1 MATTTTITKILF
13 RRGNEA
19 DRQNTILASGEPGW
33 TLDTSRLWIGDGRTP
48 GGLPALSATDYHL
61 HYVDEHG
68 DTGSTLRQRLDI
80 NMVGL
85 SATMAGDRSGYS
97 RMFHA
102 TDRAITND
110 YKLQFTGVNTA
121 SEDPDIVYA
130 GPADKTFK
138 IDRAEGS
145 DGVINIG
152 DTLVIDTSTNTI
164 TFGTDDATF
173 NVIADRVA
181 FAEGDM
187 TLFEDKTIDLNIPMV
202 GETQKFP
209 GSPEADAATADKT
222 GFYISH
228 VGYASAGRFAVAEGA
243 DQEAWSTF
251 WLAPPVYDQNW
262 DTGLD
267 RLNRANNTTIDWNG
281 WTDAPLNI
289 TTGGQQYGS
298 KPLAIRSVRPGN
310 KDGAGYDGY
319 ADLVFET
326 GLLVYGPGDEDVKQD
341 GWNGYLINQSV
352 DTGAVITCAGLKIEG
367 PNAQPMGVESG
378 GTGTSV
384 LAAGGVL
391 IANESDSTG
400 PIQSLVL
407 SPGQLITGDSNSKAR
422 ATSLM
427 TDTWLSVTNAN
438 DGTLTVK
445 NLFAPAG
452 VDRVNDSDT
461 QTKYFNKWYRINTE
475 GGTVTP
481 TGNQAELQLLGDDET
496 PAGSRRTNPNPTND
510 IHSRT
515 TGSNK
520 VELVHSW
527 HGDTLYNTSG
537 VVKSN
542 NTGTIYAGVNTID
555 DADIPAEAAAYRD
568 NGHAISMIKVNRSGH
583 VLDVAS
589 KNLDLRYTQAS
600 NMGTKPHREDNGQRD
615 TLFSPDDFQAVTPT
629 IADGTYVTNNNNHA
643 TVLSEVV
650 FNDYGTIQSYESY
663 DLGSAYYNKTEVN
676 GALESVLDELQNIDQ
691 NFFKNDENS
700 NSVGTAKIETGW
712 LNQSE
717 IRFSHNSTKQSS
729 IYQNST
735 DLRVEGGDPNSAGDS
750 KHIRLVLGQSKQ
762 LLVSG
767 MAGSQ
772 PIAAFDDNKTDFWA
786 NNTKCLTVGTTLYS
800 SGDIVAYHSFSD
812 SRLKSDVSDIAGDE
826 ALTLIK
832 QLQGVRFNWKDDLTN
847 TGRQIGLIAQQ
858 VEPVVPE
865 VVKHNRRI
873 DDDELYKQVDYDKLV
888 PLLIESVKT
897 LSARV
902 EQLESELNK

>member
-13 RRGNEA
+13 RRGNDA
-19 DRQNTILASGEPGW
+19 DRQNTILASGEPGF

-48 GGLPALSATDYHL
+48 GGLPALSATDHHL
-61 HYVDEHG
+61 HYVDEYG
-68 DTGSTLRQRLDI
+68 DTDTTLRQRLDI
-80 NMVGL
+80 NMGGL
-85 SATMAGDRSGYS
+85 SATMTGDRDGYD

-130 GPADKTFK
+130 GPVDKTFK
-138 IDRAEGS
+138 IDRAEGTP
-145 DGVINIG
+145 GKINIG

-202 GETQKFP
+202 GDTQKFP

-251 WLAPPVYDQNW
+251 WLAPPVYDQDW
-262 DTGLD
+262 ATGFDRLD
-267 RLNRANNTTIDWNG
+267 RTNNTTIDWTG

-289 TTGGQQYGS
+289 DGGSRQHGS

-326 GLLVYGPGDEDVKQD
+326 GLIVYGAGDQD
-341 GWNGYLINQSV
+341 AKDAGWNGYLLNQSL
-352 DTGAVITCAGLKIEG
+352 DTGAVPTFAGINIEG
-367 PNAQPMGVESG
+367 EPMDVSSG
-378 GTGTSV
+378 GTGTNT

-400 PIQSLVL
+400 PIQSLLL
-407 SPGQLITGDSNSKAR
+407 SPGQLITGDANSKAR

-427 TDTWLSVTNAN
+427 TDTWLSVNNAA
-438 DGTLTVK
+438 DGTLTIK
-445 NLFAPAG
+445 NLFAPQD
-452 VDRVNDSDT
+452 VDRVNNSDT
-461 QTKYFNKWYRINTE
+461 QTKYFNKWYRVQTE
-475 GGTVTP
+475 SGTVTP
-481 TGNQAELQLLGDDET
+481 TSNQAELQILGDDET
-496 PAGSRRTNPNPTND
+496 PTGGRRTNPGTTND
-510 IHSRT
+510 IHTRS

-520 VELVHSW
+520 VEVVHAW
-527 HGDTLYNTSG
+527 HGDTLYNTTG

-555 DADIPAEAAAYRD
+555 DTDIPAEAAAYRD
-568 NGHAISMIKVNRSGH
+568 NGHALSMIKLNRSGH
-583 VLDVAS
+583 VLNVAS
-589 KNLDLRYTQAS
+589 KNLDTRYTQAS
-600 NMGTKPHREDNGQRD
+600 NMGTKPHREDSGQRD
-615 TLFSPDDFQAVTPT
+615 TLFSPDDYVGLTHT
-629 IADGTYVTNNNNHA
+629 IPDGTHVTNNNTHLD
-643 TVLSEVV
+643 VLNGVV
-650 FNDYGTIQSYESY
+650 FNDYGTIKSYNTYS
-663 DLGSAYYNKTEVN
+663 LGNVYYNKTEID
-676 GALESVLDELQNIDQ
+676 GALQSVIDTLDSIDQ
-691 NFFKNDENS
+691 NFFKNDEDS
-700 NSVGTAKIETGW
+700 SSVGTSKIETSW

-717 IRFSHNSTKQSS
+717 IRFSHNSVAQSS

-735 DLRVEGGDPNSAGDS
+735 DLRIEGGDPNTTNS
-750 KHIRLVLGQSKQ
+750 KHVRVVLGQNRDFI
-762 LLVSG
+762 VSG

-772 PIAAFDDNKTDFWA
+772 PIASFDQNKTEFWA
-786 NNTKCLTVGTTLYS
+786 NNVKCLSVNNNLYS
-800 SGDIVAYHSFSD
+800 RGDVVAYHSFSD
-812 SRLKSDVSDIAGDE
+812 ERLKTDVQSIE
-826 ALTLIK
+826 SNQALSLIN
-832 QLQGVRFNWKDDLTN
+832 QLQGVRYQWKDDDR
-847 TGRQIGLIAQQ
+847 TGEQIGLIAQQ
-858 VEPVVPE
+858 VESVVPE
-865 VVKHNRRI
+865 VVKQNKRI
-873 DDDELYKQVDYDKLV
+873 DDDVLYKQVEYDKLV

-897 LSARV
+897 LTARV